1 MNRTYP
7 LILALLLL
15 LAVLA
20 GCGDSSAPAGAG
32 LEAQRAWV
40 RAHLD
45 DVYLWRGEIVDVPPA
60 NYASAP
66 DYFDALLVKA
76 KDRFSYSM
84 PKAVAASELR
94 AGLQTGFGVKWG
106 WGAPGRLFAYHVD
119 PYSPAAGSISRGTEV
134 ISINGRPVAQLAS
147 SSLGAALFPG
157 KAGASTSMVIRSP
170 GSSANRSA
178 TLVSAD
184 FTTSP
189 VGQPTIVA
197 LAQGGKGGY
206 LLFNEHILTAEQ
218 GLVNAMT
225 YFKQQGVSDVV
236 LDLRYNGGGFLH
248 IAEEVASMLG
258 GVALQGKVF
267 ERLLFNDRHPERTN
281 DPQNTVLFS
290 LLDQNGAA
298 LPQLGLRRVLVITG
312 ANTCSASESI
322 INGLLPYLPVIRIGA
337 TTCGKPYGSVQTDYD
352 QQAYFALQVEG
363 VNANG
368 LDDYK
373 SGFMPTCQV
382 ADDLKY
388 PLGDIREA
396 RLSSAIYYMNNNV
409 CPATG
414 TVSLPKALA
423 TDQGDVQLIGPKPP
437 LKIVQ

>member
-1 MNRTYP
+1 MNRTRP
-7 LILALLLL
+7 LILTLLLL
-15 LAVLA
+15 LSLA
-20 GCGDSSAPAGAG
+20 GCGDSSAPANAG

-45 DVYLWRGEIVDVPPA
+45 DVYLWRGEIVNVPPA

-76 KDRFSYSM
+76 KDRFSFSM
-84 PKAVAASELR
+84 PKAVADSELR
-94 AGLQTGFGVKWG
+94 AGQQTGFGVKWG
-106 WGAPGRLFAYHVD
+106 WGAPGRLYAYYID

-134 ISINGRPVAQLAS
+134 ISINGWPVAKLAS
-147 SSLGAALFPG
+147 SSLNAALFPG

-170 GSSANRSA
+170 GTSVNRPA
-178 TLVSAD
+178 TLVSAN
-184 FTTSP
+184 FATTP
-189 VGQPTIVA
+189 VGQPLLIG
-197 LAQGGKGGY
+197 LAQGGKAGY

-218 GLVNAMT
+218 GLVNAMI
-225 YFKQQGVSDVV
+225 YFQQQGVSEVV
-236 LDLRYNGGGFLH
+236 LDLRYNGGGFLS

-258 GVALQGKVF
+258 GAALQGKVF
-267 ERLLFNDRHPERTN
+267 ERLLFNDKHPERTN
-281 DPQNTVLFS
+281 DQQNTILFTS
-290 LLDQNGAA
+290 KDNNGAV
-298 LPQLGLRRVLVITG
+298 LPQLGLPRVFVITG
-312 ANTCSASESI
+312 PNTCSASESI
-322 INGLLPYLPVIRIGA
+322 INGLLPYLPVVRIGA
-337 TTCGKPYGSVQTDYD
+337 TTCGKPYGSVQTDYEG
-352 QQAYFALQVEG
+352 QAYFALQVEG

-373 SGFMPTCQV
+373 TGFLPTCQV

-396 RLSSAIYYMNNNV
+396 RLSAAIYYMNNNA
-409 CPATG
+409 CPAAV
-414 TVSLPKALA
+414 TVSLPKAVA

>member
-7 LILALLLL
+7 LIFALLLL
-15 LAVLA
+15 LSLA

-76 KDRFSYSM
+76 KDRFSFSM
-84 PKAVAASELR
+84 PKAVADSELR
-94 AGLQTGFGVKWG
+94 DGLQTGFGVKWG
-106 WGAPGRLFAYHVD
+106 WGASGRLFAYYVD
-119 PYSPAAGSISRGTEV
+119 PYSPAAGMISRGTEV
-134 ISINGRPVAQLAS
+134 ISINGWPVAQLAS
-147 SSLGAALFPG
+147 SSLNAALFPG

-170 GSSANRSA
+170 GTSVNRPA
-178 TLVSAD
+178 TLVSAN
-184 FTTSP
+184 FSITP
-189 VGQPTIVA
+189 VAQPLLIG
-197 LAQGGKGGY
+197 LAQGKKAGY
-206 LLFNEHILTAEQ
+206 LLFNDHILTAEQ

-225 YFKQQGVSDVV
+225 YFKQQGVSEVV

-258 GVALQGKVF
+258 GSALQGQVF

-290 LLDQNGAA
+290 PLDQNGAT
-298 LPQLGLRRVLVITG
+298 LPQLGLRRVFVITG
-312 ANTCSASESI
+312 SNTCSASESI
-322 INGLLPYLPVIRIGA
+322 INGLLPYLPVIRIGT
-337 TTCGKPYGSVQTDYD
+337 TTCGKPYGSVQTDYEG
-352 QQAYFALQVEG
+352 QAYFALQVEG

-373 SGFMPTCQV
+373 TGFLPTCQV

-388 PLGDIREA
+388 PLGDIRAA
-396 RLSSAIYYMNNNV
+396 RLSAAIYYMNNTA

-414 TVSLPKALA
+414 TVSLPKAVA
-423 TDQGDVQLIGPKPP
+423 TDQGDVQLIGPKPA

>member
-1 MNRTYP
+1 MNLTRS
-7 LILALLLL
+7 LILTLLLSL
-15 LAVLA
+15 SLA
-20 GCGDSSAPAGAG
+20 GCGDSSAPAGAS

-45 DVYLWRGEIVDVPPA
+45 DVYLWRGEIVDVPPV
-60 NYASAP
+60 NYAFAP

-76 KDRFSYSM
+76 KDRFSFSM
-84 PKAVAASELR
+84 PKAVADSELR

-106 WGAPGRLFAYHVD
+106 WGASGRLFAYYVD

-134 ISINGRPVAQLAS
+134 ISINGWPVTQLAS
-147 SSLGAALFPG
+147 SSLGAALFPD

-170 GSSANRSA
+170 GTSANRSA

-189 VGQPTIVA
+189 VGQPTIIG
-197 LAQGGKGGY
+197 LAQGGKAGY
-206 LLFNEHILTAEQ
+206 LLFNDHILTAEQ

-258 GVALQGKVF
+258 GAALQGQVF

-290 LLDQNGAA
+290 PLGQNGAT
-298 LPQLGLRRVLVITG
+298 LPQLGLRRVFVITG
-312 ANTCSASESI
+312 ATTCSASESI
-322 INGLLPYLPVIRIGA
+322 INGLLPYLPVIRIGT

-368 LDDYK
+368 QDDYK
-373 SGFMPTCQV
+373 TGFLPTCQV

-396 RLSSAIYYMNNNV
+396 RLSAAIYYMNNNA
-409 CPATG
+409 CPAAG
-414 TVSLPKALA
+414 TVSLPKAVA

-437 LKIVQ
+437 LKIVR